1 MSTEVKKTLVLNLS
15 GKVKTA
21 GVEHIQQSFNRGRVK
36 TVAVEV
42 KKRRG
47 LVRKAD
53 DETPQ
58 ANNFQF
64 GAGAVK
70 AHEEATKDHLTAR
83 ELESRLQAL
92 KEAEERK
99 EEGRV
104 SAAPESSTQT
114 DALHAANIDE
124 NQEDKQDRDVSSVS
138 PDFTK
143 RLGARNADN
152 EESGGADFKNAW
164 KKTIKKSPKEEDSFG
179 GRRQKKLSIY
189 DALAEEQDRIRS
201 LAAVRRARNKAK
213 RLISVGLGGDESKK
227 VAREI
232 IIPELIEVQELA
244 NRMAIRVGE
253 LIKTLLK
260 LGVVAT
266 VNQVLDGDTAELLVS
281 ELGHKAKRVSESDIE
296 EGLHGEQDEADQMLP
311 RAPVV
316 TVMGHVDHG
325 KTSLLDAFR
334 KTDIV
339 AKEAGGITQHIGAYQ
354 VQMPDARKITFIDTP
369 GHEAFTEM
377 RVRGANITDV
387 VVLVVAADDSVKEQS
402 IEAINHARAAGVPIV
417 VAINKV
423 DKPNADPNKVKQ
435 DLLRHEVV
443 AESLGGDVVT
453 VEVSA
458 KTGKGLSD
466 LSEAILLQAEM
477 LDLKANPNRSGE
489 GVVIESRQERGLGP
503 VATVLV
509 EKGTLKRG
517 DIFVSGS
524 FAGRIRAM
532 TDYLGNKVEV
542 ALPSMPVEVVGF
554 DGVPSPG
561 SDFVV
566 LNDEAKAREIAA
578 YRDKKSRA
586 AVHAVTAASASN
598 VSAEQMFDD
607 LVTKNGV
614 KELPLVIKADVQG
627 SIEAIVFSL
636 QKLSNDEVAIRVLHS
651 GVGEIT
657 ESDVSL
663 AKASDAVVI
672 GFNVRANAQ
681 ARDFA
686 QQSSISLKYYSI
698 IYDLV
703 DEITAKLSGLLAPEL
718 REKNLGTAEVRQVFG
733 IKKVGKIAGC
743 MVVSGLIKR
752 GAKVRVLRDNIV
764 IHKGELSSLMR
775 VKDEVKEVREGFECG
790 VGIESYQDI
799 REGDNIECFIIEE
812 IERKLQ

>member
-47 LVRKAD
+47 IVRKP
-53 DETPQ
+53 DETSQ
-58 ANNFQF
+58 VNNFQF
-64 GAGAVK
+64 RADAVK
-70 AHEEATKDHLTAR
+70 VNEDAAKDHLTAR

-99 EEGRV
+99 EEEKPSV
-104 SAAPESSTQT
+104 IAS
-114 DALHAANIDE
+114 E
-124 NQEDKQDRDVSSVS
+124 NTATEDVARSVDVDGQSEHSGDVSSVL

-143 RLGARNADN
+143 RLGTKDTDNA
-152 EESGGADFKNAW
+152 EGGGADFKNAW
-164 KKTIKKSPKEEDSFG
+164 KKTIKKSPKEEDGLG

-213 RLISVGLGGDESKK
+213 RLVSIGAGGDESKK
-227 VAREI
+227 VAREVV
-232 IIPELIEVQELA
+232 IPELIEVQELA
-244 NRMAIRVGE
+244 NRMAVRVGE
-253 LIKTLLK
+253 LTKTLLK

-266 VNQVLDGDTAELLVS
+266 VNQVLDGDTAELLAS
-281 ELGHKAKRVSESDIE
+281 ELGHKAKRVSESDVE

-334 KTDIV
+334 KTDV
-339 AKEAGGITQHIGAYQ
+339 AAKEAGGITQHVGAYQ

-402 IEAINHARAAGVPIV
+402 AEAINHARAAGVPIV
-417 VAINKV
+417 VAINKI

-458 KTGKGLSD
+458 KTGQGLTD
-466 LSEAILLQAEM
+466 LSEAILVQAEM
-477 LDLKANPNRSGE
+477 LDLKANPSRNGE

-509 EKGTLKRG
+509 EKGTLRRG

-532 TDYLGNKVEV
+532 TDYLGNKVEM

-561 SDFVV
+561 ADFVI

-578 YRDKKSRA
+578 YRDKKGRA
-586 AVHAVTAASASN
+586 AAHAITAAGGGN
-598 VSAEQMFDD
+598 MSAEQMFDD

-627 SIEAIVFSL
+627 SIEAIIFSL

-663 AKASDAVVI
+663 AKASSALIV

-681 ARDFA
+681 ARDLA
-686 QQSSISLKYYSI
+686 QQSSINLKYYSI

-799 REGDNIECFIIEE
+799 CEGDNIECFIIEE
-812 IERKLQ
+812 IERKLQS